1 MKSFLREIYHS
12 FTGLKTPSEW
22 DPYTKLL
29 IKSSNS
35 DWVLDTIR
43 TEMLEVCSTIG
54 VPVIDKRYAH
64 KLTNQS
70 IFYTSKYE
78 ALDVVKTTKN
88 RIAFPYYHGDPQLDN
103 KFKHLIDNIK
113 DNHHKIQKIQVSQSH
128 IENIILNTGIPR
140 DKVNRIPIS
149 IDIDK
154 FQLRNDDKKRSL
166 RKKLGISEST
176 LLVGSFQKDGDGW
189 GSGEIPKLIK
199 GPDIFLKVVKA
210 LKQKHSELAVLLT
223 GPARGFIK
231 NGLRDLNIDYYHFKL
246 DDYSQI
252 SNFYSVLDLYI
263 IASREE
269 GGPRAVLESMA
280 SGVPLV
286 TTKVGQAMDL
296 VSHKINGWM
305 VEVEDLDGLISCCE
319 EVIEN
324 RYDSKSLIYNARQT
338 AEKNSYNEQI
348 PLWKEFMNDLVD
360 YNE

>member
-1 MKSFLREIYHS
+1 M
-12 FTGLKTPSEW
+12 
-22 DPYTKLL
+22 
-29 IKSSNS
+29 
-35 DWVLDTIR
+35 
-43 TEMLEVCSTIG
+43 
-54 VPVIDKRYAH
+54 
-64 KLTNQS
+64 
-70 IFYTSKYE
+70 
-78 ALDVVKTTKN
+78 
-88 RIAFPYYHGDPQLDN
+88 
-103 KFKHLIDNIK
+103 
-113 DNHHKIQKIQVSQSH
+113 
-128 IENIILNTGIPR
+128 
-140 DKVNRIPIS
+140 
-149 IDIDK
+149 
-154 FQLRNDDKKRSL
+154 
-166 RKKLGISEST
+166 
-176 LLVGSFQKDGDGW
+176 
-189 GSGEIPKLIK
+189 
-199 GPDIFLKVVKA
+199 
-210 LKQKHSELAVLLT
+210 LT

-246 DDYSQI
+246 DDYSKI

-360 YNE
+360 YNK